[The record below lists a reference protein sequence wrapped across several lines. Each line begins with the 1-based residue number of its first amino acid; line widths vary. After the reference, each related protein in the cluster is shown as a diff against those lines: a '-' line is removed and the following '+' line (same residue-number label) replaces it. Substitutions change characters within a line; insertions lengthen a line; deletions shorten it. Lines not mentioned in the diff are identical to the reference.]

1 MPPSC
6 RSLSLAGAR
15 RSRRRSLYIRAKA
28 RAVASFAPNQRGG
41 SGRTPL
47 PALHLSGPSFS
58 TPLPYPLQIGP
69 YTNLFLFNFQRRAIH
84 GVFYPDG
91 KPGLDID
98 PAAWQCAL
106 PRKFPAQLRY
116 MHSELTATLANT
128 DKLSWQPRSGPLT
141 QRQVDELYALL
152 EEAGG
157 GGGGGGG
164 GGAPPMDSLMS
175 SAPAHTPSTT

>member
-1 MPPSC
+1 MRRGLTC
-6 RSLSLAGAR
+6 RLRVLA
-15 RSRRRSLYIRAKA
+15 
-28 RAVASFAPNQRGG
+28 P
-41 SGRTPL
+41 
-47 PALHLSGPSFS
+47 
-58 TPLPYPLQIGP
+58 PLPYPLQIGP

-164 GGAPPMDSLMS
+164 SRTPPRRAAAAQLSEQVS
-175 SAPAHTPSTT
+175 K